1 MSHAEQRDV
10 TLQLVSTRFYA
21 SAVSSKHR
29 LRNENPKGESRT
41 VYQQCKR
48 KSFAT
53 HFSKYFVQFICMIYT
68 LKLNDRYIY
77 IDILKLV
84 SIFFFFFFLVFQSDL
99 EVLVRSHPL

>member
-1 MSHAEQRDV
+1 MLKMSHAEQRDV

-41 VYQQCKR
+41 VYQQRER

-53 HFSKYFVQFICMIYT
+53 YFSKYFVQSICMIYT
-68 LKLNDRYIY
+68 LKLNDRYVYFKISIY
-77 IDILKLV
+77 
-84 SIFFFFFFLVFQSDL
+84 FFLVFQRKVLEL
-99 EVLVRSHPL
+99 EVRILCKK